1 MSFRYSKEHIWI
13 KKTENGVLAGISDYA
28 CKQLC
33 KSFVLNLPDEDEEFR
48 AGDVICDIESC
59 RYFDVVSPVKG
70 KVLRVN
76 EALLDDASPLLDD
89 PYECW
94 LFELC
99 NVAYTAPLMSAK
111 EYAEFLNSE
120 CGSDKDFEEI

>member
-1 MSFRYSKEHIWI
+1 MSEFRYSENHIWI
-13 KKTENGVLAGISDYA
+13 KKTQSGVLVGISDYA
-28 CKQLC
+28 CKQIC

-59 RYFDVVSPVKG
+59 KFFDVISPVKG
-70 KVLRVN
+70 RVIRVN

-94 LFELC
+94 LCELAD
-99 NVAYTAPLMSAK
+99 VAYTQPLLSAK
-111 EYAEFLNSE
+111 EYAEYLSTLDE
-120 CGSDKDFEEI
+120 

>member
-1 MSFRYSKEHIWI
+1 MSEFRYSENHIWI
-13 KKTENGVLAGISDYA
+13 KKTQSGVLVGISDYA
-28 CKQLC
+28 CKQIC

-59 RYFDVVSPVKG
+59 KFFDVISPVKG
-70 KVLRVN
+70 RVIRVN

-94 LFELC
+94 LCELAD
-99 NVAYTAPLMSAK
+99 VAYTHPLLSAK
-111 EYAEFLNSE
+111 EYAEYLSTLDE
-120 CGSDKDFEEI
+120 

>member
-1 MSFRYSKEHIWI
+1 MSEFRYSENHIWI
-13 KKTENGVLAGISDYA
+13 KKTQSGVLVGISDYA
-28 CKQLC
+28 CKQIC

-59 RYFDVVSPVKG
+59 KFFDVISPVKG
-70 KVLRVN
+70 RVMRVN

-94 LFELC
+94 LCELAD
-99 NVAYTAPLMSAK
+99 VAYTQPLLSAK
-111 EYAEFLNSE
+111 EYAEYLSTLDE
-120 CGSDKDFEEI
+120 